1 MRLLIAILLTNI
13 FLLDCK
19 QKEVVKNQS
28 STNDTVFDA
37 LSEKIEKN
45 PKDAEL
51 RFLRAKYL
59 NESNRLDEAI
69 IDMREAILIDSTQS
83 RYYHLLSDLFM
94 DINNSSKALMTM
106 RKAGQLF
113 ADSVITQLKLSETLL
128 ILKEYQEA
136 IVVLNR
142 VIGKNP
148 QNAEA
153 YFMLGLV
160 FRETGEES
168 KAINSLQTA
177 TEMDAKLTDAW
188 ILLGNIWEP
197 KKPDLAERYYKT
209 ATEVS
214 PQNIS
219 ALHSYAFFLQNNGKI
234 EEALELYR
242 RINLINPK
250 YPDAYLNAGILYLEQ
265 KNTESALEQFNILTK
280 IAQTDPRGFFFKG
293 LTFYQTNRIDDARRE
308 LQNALNLDPEYA
320 QAKELMDEISY

>member
-1 MRLLIAILLTNI
+1 
-13 FLLDCK
+13 
-19 QKEVVKNQS
+19 
-28 STNDTVFDA
+28 
-37 LSEKIEKN
+37 
-45 PKDAEL
+45 
-51 RFLRAKYL
+51 
-59 NESNRLDEAI
+59 
-69 IDMREAILIDSTQS
+69 
-83 RYYHLLSDLFM
+83 
-94 DINNSSKALMTM
+94 
-106 RKAGQLF
+106 
-113 ADSVITQLKLSETLL
+113 
-128 ILKEYQEA
+128 
-136 IVVLNR
+136 
-142 VIGKNP
+142 
-148 QNAEA
+148 
-153 YFMLGLV
+153 
-160 FRETGEES
+160 
-168 KAINSLQTA
+168 
-177 TEMDAKLTDAW
+177 MDAKLTDAW